1 MRLILIRHGES
12 DHALCDVIAGRHS
25 CRGLS
30 EQGLK
35 QAELL
40 AHRLVVTHEV
50 SDCQALLCS
59 PVLRARQTAEV
70 LARVLPAGPIEDDCD
85 LCELHPGAADGLS
98 WEAYRATYGAFNL
111 LTSPT
116 RPFALGAES
125 WVEFA
130 QRVHATLERLARR
143 FAGQTVV
150 AVTHAG
156 FIVVSV
162 LVLFDIP
169 RPGTGAHLDPGYT
182 SLTEWRVEEARWQ
195 LVRFNDLS
203 HLTHGD
209 GYRVYLSPD
218 APDDR
223 IGRGGS
229 SMCASNWRDNKEVTY
244 ENRSEKQRPRHI

>member
-12 DHALCDVIAGRHS
+12 DHAMRNIIAGRNS

-30 EQGLK
+30 EQGIK

-40 AHRLVVTHEV
+40 ARRFATTGEV

-59 PVLRARQTAEV
+59 PVLRARQTTEV
-70 LARVLPAGPIEDDCD
+70 LAKALPAGPIEQDCD

-116 RPFALGAES
+116 RSFAPGGES
-125 WVEFA
+125 WVEFVD
-130 QRVHATLERLARR
+130 RVHTTLERLARR

-150 AVTHAG
+150 TVTHAG
-156 FIVVSV
+156 FIVASV

-169 RPGTGAHLDPGYT
+169 RPGTRAHLDPDYT
-182 SLTEWRVEEARWQ
+182 SLTEWRVTQARWQ
-195 LVRFNDLS
+195 LMRFNDIS
-203 HLTHGD
+203 HLTDGD
-209 GYRVYLSPD
+209 EYD
-218 APDDR
+218 
-223 IGRGGS
+223 
-229 SMCASNWRDNKEVTY
+229 K
-244 ENRSEKQRPRHI
+244 

>member
-1 MRLILIRHGES
+1 M
-12 DHALCDVIAGRHS
+12 
-25 CRGLS
+25 
-30 EQGLK
+30 
-35 QAELL
+35 
-40 AHRLVVTHEV
+40 
-50 SDCQALLCS
+50 
-59 PVLRARQTAEV
+59 
-70 LARVLPAGPIEDDCD
+70 
-85 LCELHPGAADGLS
+85 
-98 WEAYRATYGAFNL
+98 
-111 LTSPT
+111 
-116 RPFALGAES
+116 
-125 WVEFA
+125 EFA
-130 QRVHATLERLARR
+130 QRVRATLERLARR

-156 FIVVSV
+156 FIVASV

-223 IGRGGS
+223 IGRRSS

>member
-12 DHALCDVIAGRHS
+12 DHALRDVIAGRHS

-30 EQGLK
+30 ERGFK

-40 AHRLVVTHEV
+40 ARRFATTGEV

-70 LARVLPAGPIEDDCD
+70 LARTLPAGPIEQDCD

-98 WEAYRATYGAFNL
+98 WETYRATYGAFNL

-116 RPFALGAES
+116 RPFAPGAES
-125 WVEFA
+125 WVEFVE
-130 QRVHATLERLARR
+130 RVRATLERLARR

-150 AVTHAG
+150 AV
-156 FIVVSV
+156 

-169 RPGTGAHLDPGYT
+169 RPGTSARLDPGYT
-182 SLTEWRVEEARWQ
+182 SRTEWRVAQARWQ
-195 LVRFNDLS
+195 LVRFNDIA
-203 HLTHGD
+203 HLTDGD
-209 GYRVYLSPD
+209 VHD
-218 APDDR
+218 
-223 IGRGGS
+223 
-229 SMCASNWRDNKEVTY
+229 T
-244 ENRSEKQRPRHI
+244 

>member
-1 MRLILIRHGES
+1 VRLVLVRHGES
-12 DHALCDVIAGRHS
+12 DHALRDVIAGQQS

-30 EQGLK
+30 ERGLK

-40 AHRLVVTHEV
+40 AHRFTTTDEV
-50 SDCQALLCS
+50 SECQALLCS

-70 LARVLPAGPIEDDCD
+70 LAGALPAGPNEEDCD

-98 WEAYRATYGAFNL
+98 WEAYRATYGARNL

-116 RPFALGAES
+116 RPFAPGAES
-125 WVEFA
+125 WEEFV
-130 QRVHATLERLARR
+130 QRVRATLERLVRR

-156 FIVVSV
+156 FIVASV

-169 RPGTGAHLDPGYT
+169 RPGTRAHLDPGYT

-203 HLTHGD
+203 HLTDGD
-209 GYRVYLSPD
+209 L
-218 APDDR
+218 
-223 IGRGGS
+223 
-229 SMCASNWRDNKEVTY
+229 Y
-244 ENRSEKQRPRHI
+244 ET

>member
-12 DHALCDVIAGRHS
+12 DHALRNVIAGRHS

-30 EQGLK
+30 ERGFK

-40 AHRLVVTHEV
+40 AHRLATTGEV

-70 LARVLPAGPIEDDCD
+70 LARTLPAGPIEQDCD

-98 WEAYRATYGAFNL
+98 WEAYRATSGAFNP

-116 RPFALGAES
+116 RPFAPGAES
-125 WVEFA
+125 WVEFVE
-130 QRVHATLERLARR
+130 RVHATLERLAKR

-156 FIVVSV
+156 FIVASV

-169 RPGTGAHLDPGYT
+169 RPGTRAHLDPGYT
-182 SLTEWRVEEARWQ
+182 SLNEWRVAQARWQ
-195 LVRFNDLS
+195 LVRFNDIA
-203 HLTHGD
+203 HLTEGD
-209 GYRVYLSPD
+209 VHD
-218 APDDR
+218 
-223 IGRGGS
+223 
-229 SMCASNWRDNKEVTY
+229 T
-244 ENRSEKQRPRHI
+244 

>member
-12 DHALCDVIAGRHS
+12 DHALRTVIAGRQS

-30 EQGLK
+30 ERGFK

-40 AHRLVVTHEV
+40 ARRMAMTHEV
-50 SDCQALLCS
+50 NDCQVLLCS

-70 LARVLPAGPIEDDCD
+70 LARALPASPIEEDCH

-116 RPFALGAES
+116 RPFAPGAES

-130 QRVHATLERLARR
+130 QRVHATFERLAKR
-143 FAGQTVV
+143 FARQTVV
-150 AVTHAG
+150 AVAHAG
-156 FIVVSV
+156 FVVASV

-169 RPGTGAHLDPGYT
+169 RPGTRAHLDPGYT
-182 SLTEWRVEEARWQ
+182 SLTEWHVEEAKCQ
-195 LVRFNDLS
+195 LVRFNDIA
-203 HLTHGD
+203 HLTDGD
-209 GYRVYLSPD
+209 V
-218 APDDR
+218 
-223 IGRGGS
+223 
-229 SMCASNWRDNKEVTY
+229 
-244 ENRSEKQRPRHI
+244 